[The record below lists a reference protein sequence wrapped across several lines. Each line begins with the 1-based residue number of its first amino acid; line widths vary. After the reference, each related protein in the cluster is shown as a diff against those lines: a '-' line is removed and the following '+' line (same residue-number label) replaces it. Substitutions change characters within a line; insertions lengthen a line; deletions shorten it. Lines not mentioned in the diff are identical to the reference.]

1 MGFGGSNEYMMI
13 IYLHP
18 QHPDQKQRRRVKNPP
33 RWGVCGAGFKDA
45 ECDCIVVSGAAAA
58 GAADAADAAISNSIC
73 SDIKSLSSAFIWSLL
88 NSITASMRF
97 LITPVV

>member
-1 MGFGGSNEYMMI
+1 MVFDGSNEYMMI

-58 GAADAADAAISNSIC
+58 ADAAISISIC

-88 NSITASMRF
+88 NSRTASMRF

>member
-1 MGFGGSNEYMMI
+1 MKILRSGAGRG
-13 IYLHP
+13 HP

-58 GAADAADAAISNSIC
+58 AAISNSIC
-73 SDIKSLSSAFIWSLL
+73 SDIKSLSSAFVWSLL
-88 NSITASMRF
+88 NSRTASMRL